1 MSFIRNRSNEEW
13 RNAPGMISYVECD
26 AQGEI
31 LAGDGQEND
40 ELPMITNSFIEI
52 GQAIGQS
59 LGLKG
64 LVDVMVAGPDHRALF
79 VPGNKK
85 NIGVE
90 YLEN

>member
-1 MSFIRNRSNEEW
+1 MSFIRNRPNDEW

-31 LAGDGQEND
+31 LDGDGEENP

-52 GQAIGQS
+52 GQAIGES
-59 LGLKG
+59 LGLAG
-64 LVDVMVAGPDHRALF
+64 MVDVMVAGPDLRALF
-79 VPGNKK
+79 IPTAKK